1 MTSIP
6 EDQLQQMARWKLLP
20 QWRHLKI
27 FDRLLI
33 NEFESYQVRQQ
44 RIHLRLGRLLEFCQK
59 NVPYYRQFLSDA
71 PNSLTAEQGL
81 SLLSQLPV
89 IDRATLQ
96 SSYSQLTAERL
107 PPGEQLGS
115 VTQTS
120 GSTGQPVKVLHT
132 LNSLRFFSFLKQR
145 EYRWWGVDPMGSL
158 AIVRGIEDLPLLDG
172 EPLASGV
179 SLPIQGWPLL
189 SPFFETGPAMAMS
202 DVTDTERIVGW
213 LEEYQPSMLLGMA
226 AVLECIALAAAG
238 KSLTIDRVLSIS
250 QQLPLPMEQLIAKNL
265 SASISENYGCNEI
278 GLIASRCPMS
288 HRFHI
293 HVEHALVEILNDD
306 DSLCAEGESGRVVVT
321 ALNNPA
327 MPLLRYD
334 TGDYARKV
342 SSLCECGR
350 TLPSFDQLF
359 GRYRRLAHLPNNTWS
374 YWDSVLRSLAGA
386 KPSDLNAVKQYQL
399 HQKSEHQYVLKFVLN
414 ASLPNELEI
423 TIRQGWLSVDPLVS
437 AKLDILVVD
446 KIERTGKKVQDFI
459 SDLLPS

>member
-1 MTSIP
+1 MAPIP
-6 EDQLQQMARWKLLP
+6 KDQLQQMTRWRLLP
-20 QWRHLKI
+20 QWRDLKI
-27 FDRLLI
+27 FDRLLV
-33 NEFESYQVRQQ
+33 NEFESYPVRQQ
-44 RIHLRLGRLLEFCQK
+44 RIHQRLGVLLEFCQQS
-59 NVPYYRQFLSDA
+59 VPYYRELLSGRA
-71 PNSLTAEQGL
+71 IPTTAEQSL

-89 IDRATLQ
+89 MDRATLQ
-96 SSYSQLTAERL
+96 GCYSQLIAERL

-115 VTQTS
+115 ITHTS

-179 SLPIQGWPLL
+179 SLPMQGWPLL
-189 SPFFETGPAMAMS
+189 SPFFETGSAMAMS
-202 DVTDTERIVGW
+202 DVTEPARIVDW
-213 LEEYQPSMLLGMA
+213 LDDHHPSVLLGMA
-226 AVLECIALAAAG
+226 AVLECIALAARG
-238 KSLTIDRVLSIS
+238 RSLTINRVLSIS
-250 QQLPLPMEQLIAKNL
+250 QQLPLPMEQLIANNL
-265 SASISENYGCNEI
+265 SASVYENYGCNEI
-278 GLIASRCPMS
+278 GLIASRCPVS
-288 HRFHI
+288 HRFHV

-306 DSLCAEGESGRVVVT
+306 DSPCAEGESGRLVVT

-342 SSLCECGR
+342 SGHCECGR

-359 GRYRRLAHLPNNTWS
+359 GRYRRLAHLPKSSWL
-374 YWDSVLRSLAGA
+374 YWDSVLRFLAER
-386 KPSDLNAVKQYQL
+386 KSTDTEAVKQYQL
-399 HQKSEHQYVLKFVLN
+399 HQKSEYHYVLKLVLGG
-414 ASLPNELEI
+414 
-423 TIRQGWLSVDPLVS
+423 TLSDEFTAALHQHWQAVDPLIS
-437 AKLDILVVD
+437 ASLEILTVD